1 MAMKTKSVYRCT
13 ECGAESLRW
22 SGQCGTC
29 QEWNTLV
36 EEMAAPK
43 VATGKGA
50 SAARRR
56 AGSSAYGEGG
66 RSSRRLG

>member
-1 MAMKTKSVYRCT
+1 MKTKSVYRCT

-22 SGQCGTC
+22 SGQCATC

-43 VATGKGA
+43 VA
-50 SAARRR
+50 
-56 AGSSAYGEGG
+56 AG
-66 RSSRRLG
+66 